1 MSISNLIIA
10 AVLIAAVIFYLY
22 QKGIIFAD
30 FENITPEEAYSMIK
44 KDKKDVVIIDVR
56 TPPEVKS
63 EGKIPNSILIPLGTL
78 SRQIDKLKKYKD
90 KKIIVYC
97 RSGNRSV
104 SAARILKSLGF
115 DKVYNLKGGIINWKK
130 HNLPVK

>member
-78 SRQIDKLKKYKD
+78 SRQIDKLKNYKD

-115 DKVYNLKGGIINWKK
+115 DNVYNLKGGIINWKK